1 MFRGCP
7 SAEGYTRPTKAIRQR
22 AACGI
27 PSAVGLFSARR
38 GQARRSAEQKTTATA
53 GTIAVESER
62 IAWGEMDAPYRENA
76 TDPKRLHVDE
86 RFFCTRFGSGEP
98 PLPAPSGSRGGNVG
112 PVPPF

>member
-1 MFRGCP
+1 MRLCAY
-7 SAEGYTRPTKAIRQR
+7 SADESDLSVGACLDKKQPRQ
-22 AACGI
+22 G
-27 PSAVGLFSARR
+27 
-38 GQARRSAEQKTTATA
+38 

-86 RFFCTRFGSGEP
+86 RFFCTRFGSGES
-98 PLPAPSGSRGGNVG
+98 PLPAPSGSRGGNVA